1 MKMVHLEQEDNLHL
15 AISDEPEKKSME
27 SSPESTIEL
36 NDNGEL
42 VGLEWLAILRYRFL
56 TPFMLATVVVEQLLR
71 LGAGQ
76 LKPLEVAAAPPGATG
91 SYLLQPPALL
101 AFILFAPASQNG
113 LTTGWSRRAIRL

>member
-1 MKMVHLEQEDNLHL
+1 MKMVYFEQEDILHL
-15 AISDEPEKKSME
+15 AVSDGPEKKSME

-36 NDNGEL
+36 NDNGAL

-56 TPFMLATVVVEQLLR
+56 TPFMLAMVVVEQLQR

-91 SYLLQPPALL
+91 SYLLLPPALL
-101 AFILFAPASQNG
+101 AFILS
-113 LTTGWSRRAIRL
+113 LRRRPKTD

>member
-1 MKMVHLEQEDNLHL
+1 MKMVYFKQEDILHL
-15 AISDEPEKKSME
+15 AISDEREKKSME

-56 TPFMLATVVVEQLLR
+56 TPFMLAMVVVEQLLR

-91 SYLLQPPALL
+91 SYLLQPLALL
-101 AFILFAPASQNG
+101 ALILSLRGRFKSA
-113 LTTGWSRRAIRL
+113 